1 MLISEAFDLF
11 CQREV
16 FFIGG
21 SIKTAES
28 YQNIKKLLIRYFGD
42 ADLSLLN
49 ELDFINFFSY
59 LKTYQKPDTVRGNVV
74 CVRRA
79 LGFINLSYPKA
90 RVLNPDTLKVP
101 RRQKRIIKYLVRD
114 EVDQFFNV
122 VSRRSRGYNHFNR
135 LRNIAIVKLLFFSG
149 IRVSELCSLNRNS
162 IKNRSFTIIGK
173 SKCPRI
179 CFITLETQNAIQDYM
194 STRDDNN
201 SALFITNYGNRITP
215 SIVRR
220 IFEFACK
227 NSDFENITPHTLR
240 HSFATYML
248 EKEVEL
254 CYISDLLGHQS
265 LDTTRMYVHY
275 NNKKLQHI
283 YEKSMI

>member
-28 YQNIKKLLIRYFGD
+28 YQNIKKLLIKYFGD
-42 ADLSLLN
+42 TDLSLLN

-59 LKTYQKPDTVRGNVV
+59 LKSYQKPDTVRGNVV
-74 CVRRA
+74 CVRRV

-114 EVDQFFNV
+114 EIDQFFNV
-122 VSRRSRGYNHFNR
+122 VSRRSRGYNHSNR

-179 CFITLETQNAIQDYM
+179 CFITIEVQNAIQDYM

-227 NSDFENITPHTLR
+227 NSDFDSVTPHTLR

-283 YEKSMI
+283 YEKSMV